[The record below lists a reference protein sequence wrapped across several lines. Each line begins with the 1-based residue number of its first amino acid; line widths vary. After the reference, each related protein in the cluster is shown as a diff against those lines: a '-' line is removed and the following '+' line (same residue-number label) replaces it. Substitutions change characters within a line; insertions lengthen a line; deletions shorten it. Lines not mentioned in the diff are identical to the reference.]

1 MTLISIKE
9 IVQSYDS
16 NRKIDETLR
25 EKEQNEEKITLSQS
39 PGSNGTQV

>member
-1 MTLISIKE
+1 MTLKSIKE
-9 IVQSYDS
+9 IVQSYY

-25 EKEQNEEKITLSQS
+25 EKEQNKEKISLSQS